1 MLGYNE
7 EEIRGSSRG
16 LPVCGR
22 ASNMSWDI
30 VGHENAIAVLQRAVE
45 DESRRSHAYLFAGP
59 EQVGRA
65 TVARTFAQAL
75 NCTGDDARP
84 CGECRACRTI
94 AEGKHPD
101 VETMTVGGLCD
112 ESEHKDHAKDKSQE
126 IRICQVRRLE
136 HVIYRAPFEGRVRV
150 VIVDPADALTAQA
163 ANAFLKTLEE
173 PPEHVVMILITSREA
188 KLPETVRSRCRRIAF
203 GGAKREQIESALR
216 ERWDAEPE
224 TAARLAGLAQG
235 RLGWAVDALKDDSVL
250 ETRGEALDEIEELM
264 AGGDK
269 ERFEYARMLGDRYQ
283 RNTTAVRDL
292 LGIWSDWWRDVLLTA
307 SGKEEMA
314 LASDRLDT
322 LRSQASEYG
331 VEGAVRA
338 LRALQDVQQHL
349 DEHASPTLALEVM
362 LLELPRAAAPA
373 R

>member
-1 MLGYNE
+1 
-7 EEIRGSSRG
+7 
-16 LPVCGR
+16 
-22 ASNMSWDI
+22 MSWDI
-30 VGHENAIAVLQRAVE
+30 IGHEKAIEVLGRAVE
-45 DESRRSHAYLFAGP
+45 DEARRSHAYLFAGP

-65 TVARTFAQAL
+65 TVARAFAQAL
-75 NCTGDDARP
+75 NCTSEDARP
-84 CGECRACRTI
+84 CGECRACRLI
-94 AEGKHPD
+94 GEGKHPD
-101 VETMTVGGLCD
+101 VETMTIGGLCD
-112 ESEHKDHAKDKSQE
+112 ESEHKDHSKDKSQE

-173 PPEHVVMILITSREA
+173 PPKNVVMILVTAREA
-188 KLPETVRSRCRRIAF
+188 TLPETVRSRCRRIAF
-203 GGAKREQIESALR
+203 GGAGRAQIESALR
-216 ERWDAEPE
+216 ERWKAEPE
-224 TAARLAGLAQG
+224 TAARLARLAQG
-235 RLGWAVDALKDDSVL
+235 RLGWAVDALKDNGAL
-250 ETRGEALDEIEELM
+250 EEREEVLDEIEAVM

-283 RNTTAVRDL
+283 RNSNAVRDV
-292 LGIWSDWWRDVLLTA
+292 LGVWRDWWRDVLLTA

-322 LRSQASEYG
+322 LRSQASEYK

-338 LRALQDVQQHL
+338 LRALQDLQQHL
-349 DEHASPTLALEVM
+349 EEHASPTLALEVM

>member
-1 MLGYNE
+1 MN
-7 EEIRGSSRG
+7 
-16 LPVCGR
+16 
-22 ASNMSWDI
+22 WDV
-30 VGHENAIAVLQRAVE
+30 VGHEKAIEVLGRAVE
-45 DESRRSHAYLFAGP
+45 DEARRSHAYLFAGP

-65 TVARTFAQAL
+65 TVARAFAQAL
-75 NCTGDDARP
+75 NCTLQPSPPAPLPLGEGSSSSGLRDEATASPP

-101 VETMTVGGLCD
+101 VETMTIGGLCD
-112 ESEHKDHAKDKSQE
+112 ESEHKDHSKDKSQE

-173 PPEHVVMILITSREA
+173 PPEHVVMVLITARET

-203 GGAKREQIESALR
+203 GGAGREQIESALR

-224 TAARLAGLAQG
+224 MAARLARLAQG
-235 RLGWAVDALKDDSVL
+235 RLGWAVDALNDD
-250 ETRGEALDEIEELM
+250 GALDDREEVLNEIEELM

-283 RNTTAVRDL
+283 RNSDAVRDL
-292 LGIWSDWWRDVLLTA
+292 LGVWSDWWRDVLLTA

-322 LRSQASEYG
+322 LRSHASEYE

-362 LLELPRAAAPA
+362 LLEMPRAAATA

>member
-1 MLGYNE
+1 MT
-7 EEIRGSSRG
+7 
-16 LPVCGR
+16 
-22 ASNMSWDI
+22 WDV
-30 VGHENAIAVLQRAVE
+30 VGHEKAIEVLGRAVE
-45 DESRRSHAYLFAGP
+45 DEARRSHAYLFAGP
-59 EQVGRA
+59 ERVGRA
-65 TVARTFAQAL
+65 TVARAFAQAL
-75 NCTGDDARP
+75 NCTGAAEPGEARLPGDDARP
-84 CGECRACRTI
+84 CGECRACRMI

-101 VETMTVGGLCD
+101 VETMNIGGLCD
-112 ESEHKDHAKDKSQE
+112 ESEHKDHSKDKSQE

-173 PPEHVVMILITSREA
+173 PPEHVVMILITAREA
-188 KLPETVRSRCRRIAF
+188 MLPETVRSRCRRVAF
-203 GGAKREQIESALR
+203 GGVGREQIEAALR
-216 ERWDAEPE
+216 ERWEAEPE
-224 TAARLAGLAQG
+224 TAARLARLAQG
-235 RLGWAVDALKDDSVL
+235 RLGWAVDALKDNGAL
-250 ETRGEALDEIEELM
+250 EEREEVLDEIEEVM

-283 RNTTAVRDL
+283 RNSNAVRDV
-292 LGIWSDWWRDVLLTA
+292 LGVWRDWWRDVLLTA

-322 LRSQASEYG
+322 LRSQASQYG

-362 LLELPRAAAPA
+362 LLELPRAAA
-373 R
+373 RTR

>member
-1 MLGYNE
+1 M
-7 EEIRGSSRG
+7 
-16 LPVCGR
+16 
-22 ASNMSWDI
+22 
-30 VGHENAIAVLQRAVE
+30 
-45 DESRRSHAYLFAGP
+45 
-59 EQVGRA
+59 
-65 TVARTFAQAL
+65 
-75 NCTGDDARP
+75 
-84 CGECRACRTI
+84 TI
-94 AEGKHPD
+94 
-101 VETMTVGGLCD
+101 GGLCD
-112 ESEHKDHAKDKSQE
+112 ESEHKDHSKDKSQE

-173 PPEHVVMILITSREA
+173 PPEQVVMILITSREA

-250 ETRGEALDEIEELM
+250 ETRDEALDEIKELM

-362 LLELPRAAAPA
+362 LLELPRAAASA